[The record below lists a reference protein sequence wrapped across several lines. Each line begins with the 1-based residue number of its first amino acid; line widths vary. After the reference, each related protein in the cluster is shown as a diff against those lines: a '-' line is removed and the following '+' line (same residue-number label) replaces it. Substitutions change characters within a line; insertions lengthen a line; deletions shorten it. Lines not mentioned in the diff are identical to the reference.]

1 MFTNNFLTYYC
12 FFTAAITAYRSAPQD
27 VRNLHDEETAA
38 SAFKKA
44 TAGISKTEQT
54 ALLLFVL
61 RLIQQPEQFS
71 QNRDYRYKTEAALDR
86 EIAKQFPEIVNTNRI
101 IIETE
106 FLTRSELT
114 KEELSQKLRERR
126 LFNIPEW
133 IHKDPGE
140 EYYPAFFVDP
150 QYDQSSL
157 EQVSVALRAFPG
169 ERKYRFFTTP
179 VPTFENKTPLE
190 ILASGEV
197 ERVAEIAKAFR
208 RRTGMPSG
216 DT

>member
-1 MFTNNFLTYYC
+1 M
-12 FFTAAITAYRSAPQD
+12 
-27 VRNLHDEETAA
+27 
-38 SAFKKA
+38 
-44 TAGISKTEQT
+44 
-54 ALLLFVL
+54 L
-61 RLIQQPEQFS
+61 RLIQQPERLS
-71 QNRDYRYKTEAALDR
+71 QNREYRYKTEAALDR
-86 EIAKQFPEIVNTNRI
+86 GIAKQLPEIVNTKRI
-101 IIETE
+101 IIEAD
-106 FLTRSELT
+106 FLTRSKLT

-197 ERVAEIAKAFR
+197 ERVVEIAKAFR
-208 RRTGMPSG
+208 RRRHSPAKRKKEKRC
-216 DT
+216 D

>member
-1 MFTNNFLTYYC
+1 MFTNTFLTYYC
-12 FFTAAITAYRSAPQD
+12 FFKAAITAYQSAPQD
-27 VRNLHDEETAA
+27 IKNLHESKTAA

-44 TAGISKTEQT
+44 TAEMSKTEQT

-71 QNRDYRYKTEAALDR
+71 QNRDYLYKIETTLDR
-86 EIAKQFPEIVNTNRI
+86 KIAEQFPEIVNTKRI
-101 IIETE
+101 IIESD
-106 FLTRSELT
+106 FLTRSGLT
-114 KEELSQKLRERR
+114 KEELSQKIRERR

-150 QYDQSSL
+150 HYDQSSL
-157 EQVSVALRAFPG
+157 EQISISLRALPR

-179 VPTFENKTPLE
+179 VPTFGNKTPLE

-197 ERVAEIAKAFR
+197 ERVIEIAKAFR
-208 RRTGMPSG
+208 RRAGMPLG
-216 DT
+216 D